1 MLTEL
6 PEPKLREA
14 TTAGEITDCR
24 DLIQDN
30 IDYELLTQER
40 PEDTE
45 LIDEMVELMT
55 ETVCSK
61 RKSIRVA
68 GESIPSDIVRS
79 RLLKLNGD
87 HIRFA
92 LDCMRENTTKI
103 KNIRQYLLTVLFNA
117 PTTISS
123 YYSARVNHDLYGT
136 DCSA

>member
-1 MLTEL
+1 
-6 PEPKLREA
+6 
-14 TTAGEITDCR
+14 
-24 DLIQDN
+24 
-30 IDYELLTQER
+30 
-40 PEDTE
+40 
-45 LIDEMVELMT
+45 MT

-61 RKSIRVA
+61 RRTLRIA
-68 GESIPSDIVRS
+68 GDTYSAEVVRS

-117 PTTISS
+117 PVTISS